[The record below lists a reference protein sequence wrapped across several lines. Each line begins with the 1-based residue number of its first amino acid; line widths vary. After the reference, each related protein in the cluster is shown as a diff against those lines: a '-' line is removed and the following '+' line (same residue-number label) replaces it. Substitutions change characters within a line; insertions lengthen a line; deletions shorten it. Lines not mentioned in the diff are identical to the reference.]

1 MLKIKIIK
9 NLFISITIFFISF
22 SIIFAVPASPNLMEI
37 TQPNGAKFRAYLKG
51 DEYFSW
57 WESEKGLALYRN
69 LESGYFEYAKISII
83 DQKEKLVTTGVIF
96 ISGEEPAIS
105 NARISKQMK
114 MNLGKIWMRK
124 RNQARIKL
132 QKNLEKQK
140 QSRKQ

>member
-9 NLFISITIFFISF
+9 NLLISIIIFFISS
-22 SIIFAVPASPNLMEI
+22 SIIYAAPPSPKLMEI
-37 TQPNGAKFRAYLKG
+37 TQPNGAKFKAYLKG

-69 LESGYFEYAKISII
+69 LKSGYFEYAKISII
-83 DQKEKLVTTGVIF
+83 DQKDELVTTGIIF
-96 ISGEEPAIS
+96 ISGEEPSIS
-105 NARISKQMK
+105 NVRISKQMK
-114 MNLGKIWMRK
+114 MNLGKIWQGKRK
-124 RNQARIKL
+124 HAREKI

>member
-9 NLFISITIFFISF
+9 DLLISIIIFFISS
-22 SIIFAVPASPNLMEI
+22 SIIFAGPPSPKLMEI
-37 TQPNGAKFRAYLKG
+37 TQPNGAKFRAFLKG

-83 DQKEKLVTTGVIF
+83 DQKEEFVTTGVIF
-96 ISGEEPAIS
+96 ILGEEPSIS
-105 NARISKQMK
+105 NVRISKQMK
-114 MNLGKIWMRK
+114 MNLGKIWQGKRK
-124 RNQARIKL
+124 QARKKL

-140 QSRKQ
+140 QTRKK

>member
-1 MLKIKIIK
+1 MLKIKIIN
-9 NLFISITIFFISF
+9 NLFISIVIF
-22 SIIFAVPASPNLMEI
+22 SISYSILFAVPASPNLMEI

-83 DQKEKLVTTGVIF
+83 DQKEELVTTGVIF

-105 NARISKQMK
+105 NTRISKQMK
-114 MNLGKIWMRK
+114 MNLGKIWKEKRKKARK
-124 RNQARIKL
+124 RL
-132 QKNLEKQK
+132 QKNLENQK
-140 QSRKQ
+140 

>member
-1 MLKIKIIK
+1 MFKIKIIN
-9 NLFISITIFFISF
+9 NLLISITMFFISF

-37 TQPNGAKFRAYLKG
+37 TQPNGAKFKAYLKG

-69 LESGYFEYAKISII
+69 LVSGYFEYAKISII
-83 DQKEKLVTTGVIF
+83 DEKEELVTTGVIF
-96 ISGEEPAIS
+96 ISGEEPTIS

-114 MNLGKIWMRK
+114 MNLGKIWKGKRK
-124 RNQARIKL
+124 QARKKI

-140 QSRKQ
+140 QARKQ

>member
-9 NLFISITIFFISF
+9 NLLISIIIFFISS
-22 SIIFAVPASPNLMEI
+22 SIIFAGPPSPNLMEI

-83 DQKEKLVTTGVIF
+83 DKKEELVTTGVIF
-96 ISGEEPAIS
+96 ILGEEPPIS
-105 NARISKQMK
+105 NVRISKQMK
-114 MNLGKIWMRK
+114 VNLGKIWNGKRK
-124 RNQARIKL
+124 QARKKL

-140 QSRKQ
+140 QRRKK

>member
-9 NLFISITIFFISF
+9 NLFISIIIFFISF
-22 SIIFAVPASPNLMEI
+22 SVIFAVPASPNLMEI

-96 ISGEEPAIS
+96 ISGEEPAIP
-105 NARISKQMK
+105 NARISKLTK
-114 MNLGKIWMRK
+114 LSLGKIWKGK
-124 RNQARIKL
+124 RNQARKKL

-140 QSRKQ
+140 QARKQ

>member
-1 MLKIKIIK
+1 MFKIKIIN
-9 NLFISITIFFISF
+9 NLLISITMFFISF

-37 TQPNGAKFRAYLKG
+37 TQPNGAKFKAYLKG

-69 LESGYFEYAKISII
+69 LVSGYFEYAKISII
-83 DQKEKLVTTGVIF
+83 DEKEELVTTGVIF

-105 NARISKQMK
+105 NARISKLTK
-114 MNLGKIWMRK
+114 LNLGKIWKEKRK
-124 RNQARIKL
+124 QARKKI